1 MNTAPLSKAI
11 QFGQIL
17 SSALWNVNRKW
28 RNAVFFSASGK
39 TDENACPVLY
49 IVTGEALPYAGIVHK
64 SHLTLNCGNVKIQ
77 TGKNRN
83 LITLNRGEEVTEQFI
98 YDSFLDILR
107 EELVPAMGCTEPI
120 AVAYAAAIARD
131 TLGRMPERTE
141 LIVSGNIIKNVKS
154 VVVPNTGGRKGLR
167 TAVAAGLCFG
177 QADKELEV
185 ISDATEEDLKGLDA
199 YLETAD
205 ITMKEAESEHPFD
218 LAVRLFAGV
227 DTSYV
232 HIVAHHTNVVRI
244 EINNQVLLDKPFS
257 NETIQAPENRK
268 LLTVERIV
276 EFANIVD
283 IEDVRPILQRQ
294 IDYNMAIAKEG
305 LQGDYGANIGKIL
318 LLSYGNSVDNRA
330 KAWAAAGSD
339 ARMDGCELPVV
350 INSGSGNQGITTSI
364 PVIIYAHDCGVT
376 DDQLFRALVI
386 SNLVTIHL
394 KTGIGSLSAYCGATS
409 AGAGAGAGIC
419 YLYGG
424 EYDQIAHTIINA
436 LAINSGMIC
445 DGAKASCAAKIASA
459 VESGLLGMRMYMH
472 DRSFQGGD
480 GIVLQ
485 GVENTIRAVSSIA
498 RDGMR
503 GTDKEVIKLMMSTS

>member
-1 MNTAPLSKAI
+1 MKRS
-11 QFGQIL
+11 
-17 SSALWNVNRKW
+17 VYMDR
-28 RNAVFFSASGK
+28 
-39 TDENACPVLY
+39 Y
-49 IVTGEALPYAGIVHK
+49 
-64 SHLTLNCGNVKIQ
+64 
-77 TGKNRN
+77 
-83 LITLNRGEEVTEQFI
+83 I

-131 TLGRMPERTE
+131 TLGRMPESTE

-177 QADKELEV
+177 KAEKELEV
-185 ISDATEEDLKGLDA
+185 IADATEGDLAELDN
-199 YLETAD
+199 YLKTAD
-205 ITMKEAESEHPFD
+205 ITLKEADSDQPFD
-218 LAVRLFAGV
+218 LAVLLHAGE
-227 DTSYV
+227 DSSYV
-232 HIVAHHTNVVRI
+232 HIVSHHTNVVCIRKNDTVI
-244 EINNQVLLDKPFS
+244 LEKPFS
-257 NETIQAPENRK
+257 GETIQAPENRS

-276 EFANIVD
+276 EFADTVE

-294 IDYNMAIAKEG
+294 IEYNLAIAQEG
-305 LQGDYGANIGKIL
+305 LKGEYGAQIGRIL
-318 LLSYGNSVDNRA
+318 LLSYGNSVHNRA

-339 ARMDGCELPVV
+339 ARMDGCEMPVV
-350 INSGSGNQGITTSI
+350 INSGSGNQGLTASV
-364 PVIIYAHDCGVT
+364 PVIVYAQECAVSEEL
-376 DDQLFRALVI
+376 LFRALVI

-424 EYDQIAHTIINA
+424 SYEQIAHTVVNA

-459 VESGLLGMRMYMH
+459 VEAGLLGMRMYMH
-472 DRSFQGGD
+472 DSQFYGGD
-480 GIVLQ
+480 GIVVT

-503 GTDKEVIKLMMSTS
+503 GTDKEVIRLMMSTT